1 MSFKKKYYFNVNIFA
16 LYVCIFILET
26 EVRVTLGSKP
36 ACTSAEQGQLWF
48 DTLKRGLFLCDGAY
62 WHSMLQ
68 GRKLKIILFKKNF
81 IINILGFKQNV

>member
-1 MSFKKKYYFNVNIFA
+1 MSFKKNITLNIFA
-16 LYVCIFILET
+16 FSFQSSET

-36 ACTSAEQGQLWF
+36 ACTAAEQGQLWF

-68 GRKLKIILFKKNF
+68 GRNLKITFLLSLF
-81 IINILGFKQNV
+81 